1 MCALAKKIPA
11 VQMKLQAHINTLMLH
26 SIWAGYTENIIKPFF
41 RLLVHESNP
50 STMLLRGKKRH
61 FHFFFLVQPAVI
73 ADISISS
80 LWWHSRGP
88 IFLWGCRCHSSDHL
102 AVRAAGSV
110 RGRAALVLEVKLLTP
125 HQSEGGLAA
134 RLAAGLTDS
143 GTCGP
148 ARRCIAAA

>member
-1 MCALAKKIPA
+1 MLLMCALAKKIAA
-11 VQMKLQAHINTLMLH
+11 VQVKLQAHINTLMLH
-26 SIWAGYTENIIKPFF
+26 NIWVGNIESIIKLFF

-61 FHFFFLVQPAVI
+61 FHFFLVQPAVI

-80 LWWHSRGP
+80 PWWHSNL
-88 IFLWGCRCHSSDHL
+88 LWGCRCHSSDHL

-110 RGRAALVLEVKLLTP
+110 RGCAALVLEVKLLTP
-125 HQSEGGLAA
+125 HQSEGGLAP

-143 GTCGP
+143 GMCGP
-148 ARRCIAAA
+148 AHRRITAA